1 MLRCPGDILQ
11 QALVSDEST
20 SLVTGVGEK
29 KGFAEIHWAL
39 AAPGQEE
46 VAIASKCV
54 AEGKTEYL

>member
-1 MLRCPGDILQ
+1 M
-11 QALVSDEST
+11 SDEST